1 MLLEDFSALCNL
13 LVENN
18 CPVRDIPLIFNQS
31 IKIQANEIDYDRH
44 LCVNFP
50 EFLESLSR
58 VIDRS
63 ISKECKLVEKL
74 EMFKEKVHK
83 LIGSSQEV
91 KQIKE
96 KFVYPKKNEETNLY
110 EFDYNSNFYNTILF
124 TNNLDSSIAYSNMLS
139 NTLNSE
145 SFRGLKSYME
155 SKTSINNLNSLSMI
169 NNSKNNLNLN
179 EIKEN
184 DEDEDN
190 PNTIRNRIKSNIL
203 IDNNEMNINKD
214 DSSSNNSFENID
226 EKDNI

>member
-31 IKIQANEIDYDRH
+31 IKIQANEIDFDRH
-44 LCVNFP
+44 LCINFP
-50 EFLESLSR
+50 EFIESLSR

-63 ISKECKLVEKL
+63 ISKETKLVEKL
-74 EMFKEKVHK
+74 ELFKEKIHK

-91 KQIKE
+91 KHVKE

-110 EFDYNSNFYNTILF
+110 DFDYNSNFYNNILF
-124 TNNLDSSIAYSNMLS
+124 TNNLDSSIAYSNMFS

-145 SFRGLKSYME
+145 SFKGLKNYIE
-155 SKTSINNLNSLSMI
+155 SKTSVNNLQSLSML
-169 NNSKNNLNLN
+169 NNSKTNLNLN

-190 PNTIRNRIKSNIL
+190 VNTLRNKIKSNIL
-203 IDNNEMNINKD
+203 IDNNEVNTINKD
-214 DSSSNNSFENID
+214 DSSISNDEID
-226 EKDNI
+226 DIDN

>member
-31 IKIQANEIDYDRH
+31 IKIQANEIDFDRH
-44 LCVNFP
+44 LCINFP
-50 EFLESLSR
+50 EFIESLSR

-63 ISKECKLVEKL
+63 ISKETKLVEKL
-74 EMFKEKVHK
+74 ELFKEKIHK

-91 KQIKE
+91 KHVKE

-110 EFDYNSNFYNTILF
+110 DFDYNSNFYNSILF
-124 TNNLDSSIAYSNMLS
+124 TNNLDSSIAYSNMFS

-145 SFRGLKSYME
+145 SFKGLKNYIE
-155 SKTSINNLNSLSMI
+155 SKTSVNNLQSLSML
-169 NNSKNNLNLN
+169 NNSKTNLNLN

-190 PNTIRNRIKSNIL
+190 VNTIRNKIKSNIL
-203 IDNNEMNINKD
+203 IDNNEVNTINKD
-214 DSSSNNSFENID
+214 DSSISNDEID
-226 EKDNI
+226 DIDN